1 MRGIPGEGD
10 FIMLPVRETEKGLLL
25 QVRVL
30 PRSSRCEV
38 AGIQDGAL
46 KIKITSPPLEG
57 KANDECVR
65 FFADQL
71 RIRKSQIEIVSG
83 HKARKKTVAIAGL
96 KKTEL
101 EALLSPFLFSP

>member
-1 MRGIPGEGD
+1 
-10 FIMLPVRETEKGLLL
+10 MLPVKETEKGLVI

-38 AGIQDGAL
+38 VGIQDGAL

-65 FFADQL
+65 FLADQL
-71 RIRKSQIEIVSG
+71 KIRKSQIEIIAG
-83 HKARKKTVAIAGL
+83 HKARKKTVAVSGL
-96 KKTEL
+96 KKADFL
-101 EALLSPFLFSP
+101 SLLSPFLSSP